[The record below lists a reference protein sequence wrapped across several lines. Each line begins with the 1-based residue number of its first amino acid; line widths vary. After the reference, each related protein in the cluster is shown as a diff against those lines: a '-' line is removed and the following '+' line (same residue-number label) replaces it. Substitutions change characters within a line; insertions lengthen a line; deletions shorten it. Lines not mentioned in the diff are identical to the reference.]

1 MSRDSLL
8 TLASTSYGNILLLLM
23 NEKELNQVIN
33 ALMNGITREYDINGQ
48 DIIDWKQFLIE
59 AYKSTF
65 LNVDK
70 DKVVSNEV
78 LDWSIG
84 AKTLCYFVFTAEN
97 RLGRRNVK
105 SYIENETG
113 NMIDDDINYDWVV
126 SYLQWYDE
134 FKEEIESFV
143 NPKPG
148 KGYRKPDR
156 SVEPKAAK

>member
-8 TLASTSYGNILLLLM
+8 TLASTSYGNVLLLLM
-23 NEKELNQVIN
+23 NEKELEQVIN
-33 ALMNGITREYDINGQ
+33 ALMSGIYREYNFKGQ
-48 DIIDWKQFLIE
+48 DLIDFKELINA
-59 AYKSTF
+59 AYKDIT

-70 DKVVSNEV
+70 DRVVSNEV

-84 AKTLCYFVFTAEN
+84 VKTLCYFIFTAES
-97 RLGRRNVK
+97 RLGRRNIK
-105 SYIENETG
+105 KYIENDTG

-126 SYLQWYDE
+126 SYITWDAKH
-134 FKEEIESFV
+134 KEEIESLV

-156 SVEPKAAK
+156 SPKPRAAN